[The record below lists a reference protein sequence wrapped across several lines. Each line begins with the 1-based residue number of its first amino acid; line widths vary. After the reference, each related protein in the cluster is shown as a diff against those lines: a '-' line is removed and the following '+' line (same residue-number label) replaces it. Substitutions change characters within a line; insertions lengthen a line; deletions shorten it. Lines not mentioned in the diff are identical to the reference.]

1 MSAHDG
7 QLEPIEPVEP
17 GLAGPRPQG
26 TRGRRRW
33 VRWAGWIVL
42 AALLFGVCLTVMVVL
57 LQQPLGGLE
66 SAVETARRLRK
77 VGVAIQA
84 AIAGLV
90 LWRWPS
96 IARWCGERGVVLRE
110 EVPVLEA
117 ARWKVA
123 AVLGIYLVLA
133 AGGLSAVA
141 GLFASLP

>member
-1 MSAHDG
+1 MA
-7 QLEPIEPVEP
+7 
-17 GLAGPRPQG
+17 
-26 TRGRRRW
+26 
-33 VRWAGWIVL
+33 
-42 AALLFGVCLTVMVVL
+42 VL

-66 SAVETARRLRK
+66 SAVETASRWRK

-84 AIAGLV
+84 AFAGAV

-96 IARWCGERGVVLRE
+96 IARWCGERGVVRRD

-123 AVLGIYLVLA
+123 VLLGVYLVLA

-141 GLFASLP
+141 GLFASLS